1 MPCILKIRVV
11 GARDLPVMDKASD
24 LTDAYVE
31 VRFADF
37 EAQRT
42 TVCRKTLNPVWNE
55 DFRFEVT
62 DDADLQNEP
71 LELKVLDYDAI
82 TANDSVGSV
91 FIDLNPL
98 LPVNSPWQIA
108 GWFPIYDTIRGIRG
122 EVNVQVKLQFFGDVN
137 PFKDSSA
144 GIMFFSTTSLPAGY
158 QIVAMHGFVDAIVN
172 EDDPEYHW
180 SDSFRTQ
187 RSSNEA
193 RQRLLFRLSGQLRR
207 LLGKETLDMGG
218 NAVLG
223 YQQCFDLENEEHA
236 ITARAVG
243 TAVKIAVVSN
253 SSSQYMDKQ
262 QAITLNELHTED
274 ILTSVL
280 DPEQGESPI
289 FTGVP
294 ATGVVAS
301 DTVPPTPTTRR
312 RGSSFSSDSS
322 SSTDSAPSI
331 ASGAKNSI
339 NNYKY
344 LEQQI
349 FTLHEFPPGTVFN
362 LGGIVS
368 ARSVKLIEND
378 DVETRDAWWNELRDE
393 IKSHARVV
401 GCSHIIG
408 YQEVAT
414 INDELIVLSA
424 VGTAANLDM
433 TAFTPGFFDS
443 GRNLSR
449 SGSISRSYVDNG
461 ADNLSTSVGGAKA
474 SFQNSLKEQQWMDML
489 AKRKSKRKQPSAC
502 RMCHI
507 PFHRKSSPFPM
518 SLIKCQKCKK
528 KYVPE
533 ILLSTVEP
541 PAELG
546 VVGQSA
552 FVEAHVC
559 RAKKRKDGESNATI
573 VSDAIPFVEY
583 DLHRQLMYKL
593 KIHGLN
599 AIFGLRFQLTVGDS
613 LIVAVACGTAMYLSA
628 LPTPPALRISRNLD
642 VIDEED
648 KKLLEMQRK
657 IMDLSEAN
665 RQNLEAAKLRESEDG
680 DPTPMPPVPDG
691 NNSTQQDDDSSG
703 SSSDSEDEAEKDN
716 YQTNVVI
723 QIDDDADEDLMA
735 VLLDPVFTDG
745 FLLCSTETLPNH
757 PYFVSTDPMIPDNAH
772 LITTI
777 KQGHINMISHHPN
790 RQLAALFR
798 SIYEDLRFRLSYF
811 TDCVLAGITY
821 NIQLPRAN
829 EVQIQL
835 TAVALGQ
842 QRQMDTVEPLGV
854 PITLS
859 PWRSVPGSA
868 VLSTSH
874 SRSESE
880 NGGYPSRPS
889 SDPRRLVATGED
901 SSMVFHMDECQ
912 ISESPQQQMPSS
924 SRMATPIST
933 MTDINTRLATPH
945 RLVQQTSSETI
956 TGSTAVTAPNTPVR
970 ERYSRLGVDSEP
982 STPVDGSANRQ
993 LGYSGPQDGRGQA
1006 FTATNGSSLAPT
1018 PTTNNRPASSNGSFN
1033 NENVLTTE
1041 AMRPG
1046 IGYPRHARQQ
1056 SVSSAM
1062 SRQGQLDEA
1071 SKLTLLPMMPAD
1083 RPFIEMTPLSFIPGR
1098 TPTRYLGKLSLHF
1111 VKETHIL
1118 HDTTVSSGM
1127 GGFVHVFLM
1136 EIQAV
1141 ARSHVAALGGD
1152 AIVGLRVD
1160 ESFFQ
1165 ESVKNQG
1172 YALISISGDVVGC
1185 ALTDQ
1190 DSSSSSSSS
1199 SSDDEEDDS
1208 DDEQVKARRQGAK
1221 QGQQL
1226 KGEGEGDNESVS
1238 SRRLGGPFESQE
1250 GDTPLIVGWQN
1261 NQSMESVQMPAA
1273 ALPLSETDTAM
1284 PVAPITPAT
1293 PTTPST
1299 SPVATDAP

>member
-108 GWFPIYDTIRGIRG
+108 GWFPIYDTIRGVRG

-243 TAVKIAVVSN
+243 TAVKIAMVSN
-253 SSSQYMDKQ
+253 SSSQNTDKQ
-262 QAITLNELHTED
+262 QQALTLNDLHTED

-280 DPEQGESPI
+280 DPEQGTSPI
-289 FTGVP
+289 FSGVP
-294 ATGVVAS
+294 TTGAAV
-301 DTVPPTPTTRR
+301 DTMPPTPTTRR

-349 FTLHEFPPGTVFN
+349 FTLHEFPPGTIFN

-393 IKSHARVV
+393 IKSHARLV

-443 GRNLSR
+443 GKNLSR
-449 SGSISRSYVDNG
+449 SGSISRSYVDTA
-461 ADNLSTSVGGAKA
+461 ADNMSTSVGGAKA

-680 DPTPMPPVPDG
+680 DPAALPPLPDG
-691 NNSTQQDDDSSG
+691 NNSAQQEDDSSG

-735 VLLDPVFTDG
+735 VFTDG

-842 QRQMDTVEPLGV
+842 QRQMDTLEPLGV

-868 VLSTSH
+868 ALSTSH

-880 NGGYPSRPS
+880 NGTFPSRPS
-889 SDPRRLVATGED
+889 SDPRRIVAAPGED
-901 SSMVFHMDECQ
+901 PSMVFQMDECQ
-912 ISESPQQQMPSS
+912 ISHSSQQQTPSS
-924 SRMATPIST
+924 SQMA
-933 MTDINTRLATPH
+933 MTDLNTRLTAAPH
-945 RLVQQTSSETI
+945 RLVTQTSSETI
-956 TGSTAVTAPNTPVR
+956 TGSTSATAPNTPVR
-970 ERYSRLGVDSEP
+970 ERFGRLAQDSEP
-982 STPVDGSANRQ
+982 STPVDSTANRQ
-993 LGYSGPQDGRGQA
+993 LGHRPQDARGQLS
-1006 FTATNGSSLAPT
+1006 TATNGSSLAPT
-1018 PTTNNRPASSNGSFN
+1018 PSSSNINNRPASSNGSFN
-1033 NENVLTTE
+1033 NENILTAGT
-1041 AMRPG
+1041 MQPG
-1046 IGYPRHARQQ
+1046 FGYPRHTRQQ
-1056 SVSSAM
+1056 SVSSVM

-1071 SKLTLLPMMPAD
+1071 SKVALLPMMPAD

-1185 ALTDQ
+1185 ALTEQ
-1190 DSSSSSSSS
+1190 DSSSSEEEVT
-1199 SSDDEEDDS
+1199 DEDEDEEDED
-1208 DDEQVKARRQGAK
+1208 RRQEG
-1221 QGQQL
+1221 G
-1226 KGEGEGDNESVS
+1226 GEGDNESVS
-1238 SRRLGGPFESQE
+1238 SRPRSGPFETVE
-1250 GDTPLIVGWQN
+1250 GDTPLIVGWQS

-1273 ALPLSETDTAM
+1273 AATLPLSDVVTVEPAS
-1284 PVAPITPAT
+1284 VPAT
-1293 PTTPST
+1293 SVTPIAPST
-1299 SPVATDAP
+1299 ISTPPPAEAP

>member
-1 MPCILKIRVV
+1 MPCILKIRVI

-108 GWFPIYDTIRGIRG
+108 GWFPIYDTIRGVRG

-223 YQQCFDLENEEHA
+223 YQQCFDLESEEHA

-243 TAVKIAVVSN
+243 TAVKIAVVT
-253 SSSQYMDKQ
+253 SSTPQLSEKI
-262 QAITLNELHTED
+262 QAVALNDLHTED
-274 ILTSVL
+274 ILSSTL
-280 DPEQGESPI
+280 DSAQRTSPI
-289 FTGVP
+289 NANTEGVP
-294 ATGVVAS
+294 PSLAQ
-301 DTVPPTPTTRR
+301 RR
-312 RGSSFSSDSS
+312 RESSISTETSGS
-322 SSTDSAPSI
+322 TNSAPSV

-393 IKSHARVV
+393 IKSHARVL
-401 GCSHIIG
+401 GCSHVIG
-408 YQEVAT
+408 YQEAAT

-433 TAFTPGFFDS
+433 TAFTPGFFDANK
-443 GRNLSR
+443 NLSR
-449 SGSISRSYVDNG
+449 SGSISRSYVDNP
-461 ADNLSTSVGGAKA
+461 ADSFSSSIGGAKA
-474 SFQNSLKEQQWMDML
+474 SLQNSLKEQQWMELL

-518 SLIKCQKCKK
+518 SLVKCQKCKK

-599 AIFGLRFQLTVGDS
+599 AIFGLRFQLTIGDS
-613 LIVAVACGTAMYLSA
+613 LIVAVASGTAMYLSA

-648 KKLLEMQRK
+648 KKLLEIQRK
-657 IMDLSEAN
+657 IMDLSEKN
-665 RQNLEAAKLRESEDG
+665 RQNLEAEKLKEQDDG
-680 DPTPMPPVPDG
+680 EPSTILPLSDG
-691 NNSTQQDDDSSG
+691 VQAAQPDDDSSG
-703 SSSDSEDEAEKDN
+703 SSSDSDDEVEKEN

-772 LITTI
+772 LITTV

-811 TDCVLAGITY
+811 TDCVLAGISY
-821 NIQLPRAN
+821 HIQLPRAN

-835 TAVALGQ
+835 TGVALGQ
-842 QRQMDTVEPLGV
+842 QRQADALEPLGV

-859 PWRSVPGSA
+859 PWRSIPSSA
-868 VLSTSH
+868 ILTASH
-874 SRSESE
+874 SRADSE
-880 NGGYPSRPS
+880 NGLYLTGASPITARPTAV
-889 SDPRRLVATGED
+889 DE
-901 SSMVFHMDECQ
+901 SMVFQMDEY
-912 ISESPQQQMPSS
+912 P
-924 SRMATPIST
+924 
-933 MTDINTRLATPH
+933 L
-945 RLVQQTSSETI
+945 
-956 TGSTAVTAPNTPVR
+956 
-970 ERYSRLGVDSEP
+970 SEP
-982 STPVDGSANRQ
+982 SRSALSTQAAMGPIDISKDLETSRVSSHQVMTQTPGDKITESTSTIVPDTAIHDHNCRIRAIGNESSSQEDGSGIRV
-993 LGYSGPQDGRGQA
+993 GDYSLQDNLSQIPSA
-1006 FTATNGSSLAPT
+1006 VSSNLAP
-1018 PTTNNRPASSNGSFN
+1018 PQNLAKHSNSSNGSQHSEN
-1033 NENVLTTE
+1033 NFGVGAT
-1041 AMRPG
+1041 RPRYQFG
-1046 IGYPRHARQQ
+1046 RNGRQQ
-1056 SVSSAM
+1056 SISSTLGPQEQVEELG
-1062 SRQGQLDEA
+1062 R
-1071 SKLTLLPMMPAD
+1071 LTLLPMMPAD

-1118 HDTTVSSGM
+1118 HDATVSSGM

-1152 AIVGLRVD
+1152 AILGLRVD

-1185 ALTDQ
+1185 ALL
-1190 DSSSSSSSS
+1190 
-1199 SSDDEEDDS
+1199 DE
-1208 DDEQVKARRQGAK
+1208 
-1221 QGQQL
+1221 
-1226 KGEGEGDNESVS
+1226 ESVS
-1238 SRRLGGPFESQE
+1238 SHSSDSEDENRQGGDAINGGGGDSDSSTEGHTAKLGG
-1250 GDTPLIVGWQN
+1250 WQSSKGIN
-1261 NQSMESVQMPAA
+1261 GMDIPSSTLQSDE
-1273 ALPLSETDTAM
+1273 
-1284 PVAPITPAT
+1284 
-1293 PTTPST
+1293 
-1299 SPVATDAP
+1299 

>member
-108 GWFPIYDTIRGIRG
+108 GWFPIYDTIRGVRG

-223 YQQCFDLENEEHA
+223 YQQCFDLESEEHA

-243 TAVKIAVVSN
+243 TAVKIAMV
-253 SSSQYMDKQ
+253 SSSSPQFIDKLQ
-262 QAITLNELHTED
+262 PVTLNDLHADD
-274 ILTSVL
+274 ILSSTREA
-280 DPEQGESPI
+280 EQGSGAISAGPSPDSML
-289 FTGVP
+289 P
-294 ATGVVAS
+294 ALVQ
-301 DTVPPTPTTRR
+301 RR
-312 RGSSFSSDSS
+312 RGSSLSSDSS
-322 SSTDSAPSI
+322 SSTDSAPSV
-331 ASGAKNSI
+331 ASGARNSI

-393 IKSHARVV
+393 IKSHARVL

-408 YQEVAT
+408 YQEAAT

-424 VGTAANLDM
+424 IGTAANLDM
-433 TAFTPGFFDS
+433 TAFTPGFFEVAK
-443 GRNLSR
+443 NLSR
-449 SGSISRSYVDNG
+449 SGSISRSY
-461 ADNLSTSVGGAKA
+461 ADNPVDSLPTPITTKA
-474 SFQNSLKEQQWMDML
+474 SFQNSLKEQQWMEML

-507 PFHRKSSPFPM
+507 PFYRKSSPFPM
-518 SLIKCQKCKK
+518 SLVKCQKCKK

-599 AIFGLRFQLTVGDS
+599 AIFGLRFQVTVGDS
-613 LIVAVACGTAMYLSA
+613 LIVAVASGTAMYLSA

-657 IMDLSEAN
+657 IMDLSETN
-665 RQNLEAAKLRESEDG
+665 RQNLEAAKLREQEDG
-680 DPTPMPPVPDG
+680 EPGAPSTLADG
-691 NNSTQQDDDSSG
+691 ASTGQPEDDSSG
-703 SSSDSEDEAEKDN
+703 SSSDSEDENEKDN

-772 LITTI
+772 LITTV

-821 NIQLPRAN
+821 NIQLPRSN

-842 QRQMDTVEPLGV
+842 QRQTDALEPLGV

-859 PWRSVPGSA
+859 PWRSVPGSTA
-868 VLSTSH
+868 LSANH
-874 SRSESE
+874 SRSGSE
-880 NGGYPSRPS
+880 NGPRPS
-889 SDPRRLVATGED
+889 SVSSGRPLIASVED
-901 SSMVFHMDECQ
+901 SMVFQMDECQ
-912 ISESPQQQMPSS
+912 TSDSPRETSPSS
-924 SRMATPIST
+924 QSNTPISAL
-933 MTDINTRLATPH
+933 TDLSTRSGAVHQLATQPSRH
-945 RLVQQTSSETI
+945 TI
-956 TGSTAVTAPNTPVR
+956 LGSTSATAPTTPAQECFAPLPVT
-970 ERYSRLGVDSEP
+970 DSGP
-982 STPVDGSANRQ
+982 STPIE
-993 LGYSGPQDGRGQA
+993 GPSNIQTAVKSHDSQDQIPLA
-1006 FTATNGSSLAPT
+1006 MSSNLAPPSS
-1018 PTTNNRPASSNGSFN
+1018 PTYRSISFN
-1033 NENVLTTE
+1033 NSDASENTVGTGTTKPE
-1041 AMRPG
+1041 QQHN
-1046 IGYPRHARQQ
+1046 RHARQ
-1056 SVSSAM
+1056 SSI
-1062 SRQGQLDEA
+1062 SSTLTRQGQMEESGRVA
-1071 SKLTLLPMMPAD
+1071 FLPMMPAD
-1083 RPFIEMTPLSFIPGR
+1083 RPFIEVTPLSFIPGR

-1118 HDTTVSSGM
+1118 HDATVSSGM

-1185 ALTDQ
+1185 ALNDRE
-1190 DSSSSSSSS
+1190 SSSST
-1199 SSDDEEDDS
+1199 SSDTEDAENGNEDEGKEEEDEMNEESSTGRPRLDGTRS
-1208 DDEQVKARRQGAK
+1208 IPRDTSVMSGWQSNQSI
-1221 QGQQL
+1221 
-1226 KGEGEGDNESVS
+1226 ESVDIPS
-1238 SRRLGGPFESQE
+1238 STLPIFE
-1250 GDTPLIVGWQN
+1250 
-1261 NQSMESVQMPAA
+1261 
-1273 ALPLSETDTAM
+1273 
-1284 PVAPITPAT
+1284 
-1293 PTTPST
+1293 PTNT
-1299 SPVATDAP
+1299 

>member
-1 MPCILKIRVV
+1 MPCILKIKVV

-42 TVCRKTLNPVWNE
+42 AVCRKTLNPVWNE

-98 LPVNSPWQIA
+98 LPVNSPWQIS
-108 GWFPIYDTIRGIRG
+108 GWFPIYDTIRGVRG

-223 YQQCFDLENEEHA
+223 YQQCFDLESEEHA

-243 TAVKIAVVSN
+243 TAVKIAMVSN
-253 SSSQYMDKQ
+253 SAPSTNDKTQPITTNDLNTEEILSS
-262 QAITLNELHTED
+262 TLDND
-274 ILTSVL
+274 QIS
-280 DPEQGESPI
+280 SPI
-289 FTGVP
+289 YP
-294 ATGVVAS
+294 PNA
-301 DTVPPTPTTRR
+301 DTLTPTSAMRR
-312 RGSSFSSDSS
+312 RGSSISTDTS
-322 SSTDSAPSI
+322 SSTDSAPSV
-331 ASGAKNSI
+331 ASGTKNSI

-349 FTLHEFPPGTVFN
+349 FTLHEFPPGTIFN

-378 DVETRDAWWNELRDE
+378 DVETRDAWWDELRDE
-393 IKSHARVV
+393 IKSHARVL

-433 TAFTPGFFDS
+433 TAFTPGFFDQN
-443 GRNLSR
+443 RNLSR
-449 SGSISRSYVDNG
+449 SGSISRSYVDNPL
-461 ADNLSTSVGGAKA
+461 DNLSTSVTGAKP
-474 SFQNSLKEQQWMDML
+474 SFQNNSLKEQQWMDML

-518 SLIKCQKCKK
+518 SLVKCQKCKK

-665 RQNLEAAKLRESEDG
+665 RQNLEAAKLREQEDG
-680 DPTPMPPVPDG
+680 ELPNFMEGTTPTGHPE
-691 NNSTQQDDDSSG
+691 DDSSV
-703 SSSDSEDEAEKDN
+703 SSSESEDEAEKDN

-772 LITTI
+772 LITTV
-777 KQGHINMISHHPN
+777 KQGHINIISHHPN

-821 NIQLPRAN
+821 NIQLPRLN

-842 QRQMDTVEPLGV
+842 QRQSDGLEPLGI

-859 PWRSVPGSA
+859 PWRSTTGSA
-868 VLSTSH
+868 VLSTNH

-880 NGGYPSRPS
+880 NGALPDNPSPIP
-889 SDPRRLVATGED
+889 PRGVSVED
-901 SSMVFHMDECQ
+901 SMVFHMDECQ
-912 ISESPQQQMPSS
+912 LAESPRHTPTPTQPS
-924 SRMATPIST
+924 THINVT
-933 MTDINTRLATPH
+933 TDPNPRAGLPGRIA
-945 RLVQQTSSETI
+945 TSSTLSNH
-956 TGSTAVTAPNTPVR
+956 TSGLAATAPTTPAR
-970 ERYSRLGVDSEP
+970 DRYSRVPTTDSEV
-982 STPVDGSANRQ
+982 STPGDRPYSRQ
-993 LGYSGPQDGRGQA
+993 SLYKLQDNLGPYFSG
-1006 FTATNGSSLAPT
+1006 TNSSLAP
-1018 PTTNNRPASSNGSFN
+1018 PQSPNNRLGSSNGSSN
-1033 NENVLTTE
+1033 SESTPGASNVRTGPNGN
-1041 AMRPG
+1041 R
-1046 IGYPRHARQQ
+1046 YSHSRQK

-1062 SRQGQLDEA
+1062 SKQGQAEEPNRVA
-1071 SKLTLLPMMPAD
+1071 ILPMMPAD

-1118 HDTTVSSGM
+1118 HDSTVSSGM

-1190 DSSSSSSSS
+1190 SSTASQSSY
-1199 SSDDEEDDS
+1199 SDVGESDEEDD
-1208 DDEQVKARRQGAK
+1208 DDDSEDEVDRSAVDRF
-1221 QGQQL
+1221 
-1226 KGEGEGDNESVS
+1226 ESGDNDETLLSARVI
-1238 SRRLGGPFESQE
+1238 GPI
-1250 GDTPLIVGWQN
+1250 GDTPVMSGWQN
-1261 NQSMESVQMPAA
+1261 NQSMESLDIPSST
-1273 ALPLSETDTAM
+1273 L
-1284 PVAPITPAT
+1284 PIT
-1293 PTTPST
+1293 
-1299 SPVATDAP
+1299 

>member
-1 MPCILKIRVV
+1 MPCILKIRVI

-42 TVCRKTLNPVWNE
+42 AVCRKTLNPVWNE

-158 QIVAMHGFVDAIVN
+158 QIVAMHGFVDALVN

-223 YQQCFDLENEEHA
+223 YQQCFDLESEEHA

-253 SSSQYMDKQ
+253 STPHSNDKTQ
-262 QAITLNELHTED
+262 PLSMNELNIED
-274 ILTSVL
+274 ALCSTPKADQPS
-280 DPEQGESPI
+280 SPLQ
-289 FTGVP
+289 TGTNP
-294 ATGVVAS
+294 DS
-301 DTVPPTPTTRR
+301 NPHTPTQWR
-312 RGSSFSSDSS
+312 RGSSFSSTGSS
-322 SSTDSAPSI
+322 TTDSAPSI

-349 FTLHEFPPGTVFN
+349 FTLHEFPPGTILN

-368 ARSVKLIEND
+368 ARSVKLIDND
-378 DVETRDAWWNELRDE
+378 DVETRDAWWNEIRDE
-393 IKSHARVV
+393 IKSHARVL

-408 YQEVAT
+408 YQEAAT

-424 VGTAANLDM
+424 IGTAANLDM
-433 TAFTPGFFDS
+433 TAFTPGFFDTAKNS
-443 GRNLSR
+443 SR
-449 SGSISRSYVDNG
+449 SGSISRSYVDNPL
-461 ADNLSTSVGGAKA
+461 DNLSTSIGAKT
-474 SFQNSLKEQQWMDML
+474 SFQNSLKEQLWMDVL

-518 SLIKCQKCKK
+518 SLVKCQKCKK

-546 VVGQSA
+546 LVGQSA

-599 AIFGLRFQLTVGDS
+599 AVFGLRFQLAVGDS

-657 IMDLSEAN
+657 IMELSEAN
-665 RQNLEAAKLRESEDG
+665 RQNLEAAKSRELEDG
-680 DPTPMPPVPDG
+680 DPASILSPIDGAVP
-691 NNSTQQDDDSSG
+691 SQIEDDSSG
-703 SSSDSEDEAEKDN
+703 SGSDSEDEADKEN

-757 PYFVSTDPMIPDNAH
+757 PYFVSTDPTIPDNAH
-772 LITTI
+772 LITTV
-777 KQGHINMISHHPN
+777 KQGSINMISHHPN

-821 NIQLPRAN
+821 YIQIPRAN

-842 QRQMDTVEPLGV
+842 QRLMDALQPLGV

-859 PWRSVPGSA
+859 PWRSTTGSVA
-868 VLSTSH
+868 VSAGH
-874 SRSESE
+874 SRSGSD
-880 NGGYPSRPS
+880 NGLAVPNITQNASRTTPT
-889 SDPRRLVATGED
+889 DE
-901 SSMVFHMDECQ
+901 SMVFQMDEYR
-912 ISESPQQQMPSS
+912 PADS
-924 SRMATPIST
+924 SRPKTLSIRPMSSVST
-933 MTDINTRLATPH
+933 
-945 RLVQQTSSETI
+945 
-956 TGSTAVTAPNTPVR
+956 
-970 ERYSRLGVDSEP
+970 
-982 STPVDGSANRQ
+982 
-993 LGYSGPQDGRGQA
+993 
-1006 FTATNGSSLAPT
+1006 F
-1018 PTTNNRPASSNGSFN
+1018 ASSNTQSGPAFPIAA
-1033 NENVLTTE
+1033 L
-1041 AMRPG
+1041 PG
-1046 IGYPRHARQQ
+1046 INGSMGSNPMASSSTSTLEQIRQKSPVDVKSNTLVPDAIAPDETVAPLPSNQTLLSIPPHQLTSGNSGGENMTGTKTVLSRSQINSHARQP
-1056 SVSSAM
+1056 SISSMLSRHAPADEVSRTA
-1062 SRQGQLDEA
+1062 
-1071 SKLTLLPMMPAD
+1071 LLPMMPMD

-1118 HDTTVSSGM
+1118 HDATVSSGM

-1185 ALTDQ
+1185 TLTGE
-1190 DSSSSSSSS
+1190 SSSSSG
-1199 SSDDEEDDS
+1199 SDTDDDS
-1208 DDEQVKARRQGAK
+1208 EDQGETEDGAEDGQISGTNKAGTDSSAK
-1221 QGQQL
+1221 
-1226 KGEGEGDNESVS
+1226 N
-1238 SRRLGGPFESQE
+1238 
-1250 GDTPLIVGWQN
+1250 TPAISGWQSDK
-1261 NQSMESVQMPAA
+1261 SMESVDLPSST
-1273 ALPLSETDTAM
+1273 LPLSQ
-1284 PVAPITPAT
+1284 
-1293 PTTPST
+1293 
-1299 SPVATDAP
+1299 